1 MYEGCP
7 LIFETITILSK
18 GPYIIQNNL
27 HSHQVQHIWDLWL
40 NYPTVAFNGYNPVA
54 F

>member
-1 MYEGCP
+1 M
-7 LIFETITILSK
+7 FETIAILSK
-18 GPYIIQNNL
+18 GLYIIQPNL

-40 NYPTVAFNGYNPVA
+40 NYPTVAFNEYDPVA